1 MVIFILK
8 CLGTAL
14 LLLLAIAF
22 GRHVGLR
29 LRRNGSKDEKT
40 TLGSSVGAILLLMSF
55 MLAITYSLVATRF
68 SERKQLVLDDV
79 NAIGTAYLRTDF
91 LSPAGRYQSQ
101 SLIREYVDLRVRAN
115 NNAPRIEALQARAN
129 RWEEIQQ
136 NLWSL
141 AVRDQQLGSDPSG
154 KKLYID
160 ALNQVIDVHT
170 ARFNTEF
177 VLRLQPAVWLLLAT
191 VTTFS
196 MIALGV
202 ELGLSEIHSRAGVIV
217 VALLTFMLSTL
228 LLFLHEADKPESH
241 VIKISQQP
249 MIHFYQTILPTKRNG
264 TLGENQ

>member
-8 CLGTAL
+8 CLGSAL

-29 LRRNGSKDEKT
+29 LKRNKSKDEKM

-68 SERKQLVLDDV
+68 SERKQLILDDV
-79 NAIGTAYLRTDF
+79 NSIGTVYLRTDL
-91 LSPAGRYQSQ
+91 LSPAGRSQSQ
-101 SLIREYVDLRVRAN
+101 SLLREYVDLRVLEN
-115 NNAPRIEALQARAN
+115 NNAPRIESLQARAN
-129 RWEEIQQ
+129 RWEEIQR
-136 NLWSL
+136 NLWNL
-141 AVRDQQLGSDPSG
+141 ALRDQQLGSDSSARR
-154 KKLYID
+154 LYID
-160 ALNQVIDVHT
+160 ALNKMIDVHT
-170 ARFNTEF
+170 TRFNTEF

-191 VTTFS
+191 VTTIS

-228 LLFLHEADKPESH
+228 LLFLHETDKPESH
-241 VIKISQQP
+241 VITISQQP
-249 MIHFYQTILPTKRNG
+249 MIHFYQTILPKKRNDSV
-264 TLGENQ
+264 GESQ